1 MKQSF
6 SLLSALIFLIT
17 FPGSGLTQQDAGIPP
32 MLENK
37 RPMTVPEAKSPTLPA
52 NVKKA
57 KAAPKAKKGK
67 KAKKIKTAKGKKV
80 KKQKGTLASKK
91 KSNKAVKKKGDTAK
105 PRGKSPANRT

>member
-17 FPGSGLTQQDAGIPP
+17 LPGSGLTQQDTGIPP

-37 RPMTVPEAKSPTLPA
+37 RPMAVPETKSPDRPPTVQKAKSA
-52 NVKKA
+52 S
-57 KAAPKAKKGK
+57 KAKKGK
-67 KAKKIKTAKGKKV
+67 KATKGKTAKGKKV

-91 KSNKAVKKKGDTAK
+91 KSNKAVKKKGKTAK
-105 PRGKSPANRT
+105 PRGKSTANNT